1 MEALSFPF
9 RFKRG
14 RAVTLDTA
22 DEAYYAQ
29 KVASVVSTAVGELP
43 LRPQFGVNEP
53 EFNTFDTAGLVYTCS
68 NNFPDVVITDVL
80 QSITADGRLI
90 VDVQFDVLSEG
101 TANAIT

>member
-29 KVASVVSTAVGELP
+29 KVASVVSTGVGELP
-43 LRPQFGVNEP
+43 LRPRFGTSEP
-53 EFNTFDTAGLVYTCS
+53 VFDNFDTSGLVYTCA
-68 NNFPDVVITDVL
+68 NFFPDIVINEVL
-80 QSITADGRLI
+80 QTIAADGRLL
-90 VDVQFDVLSEG
+90 VDVQFDILSEG
-101 TANAIT
+101 TTNAIT